1 MATRL
6 TPNSRKIIRRCKGIH
21 IIISL
26 VTALGLA
33 HSALADSSLGI
44 VNQAIDT
51 ARSLV
56 DSENPY
62 DQILGAGILS
72 DIGDASALA
81 ILETHAMGD
90 DIVFQRSAIDTLIGV
105 QHPAGIDLIYR
116 LASQSETFTQFLAQ
130 SLATNPRDDMGDFLL
145 GVLQESKAE
154 VQRYAIQ
161 ALTHMK
167 ITPNALG
174 VINKVIDSPESGQTT
189 KAYGLY
195 YLAQR
200 GLGSEV
206 EQRLLDLIT
215 TGDLVDREVV
225 AVALAHLNT
234 PSALE
239 GLMKLE
245 KSTDARVALAALSS
259 HAALGDTQSIKE
271 LTKIIKTGT
280 SLNAE
285 VGASALRRLQPEV
298 AHAISVDLFNSNL
311 RDDPGG
317 RLLESWGGIDWDAT
331 EVYAWGLAQ
340 KNPDITLQTIWLV
353 GQRQEREMLDTLGK
367 YLNDKN
373 PAIRGMAA
381 WAIVHI
387 APEEY
392 VPGTK
397 V

>member
-1 MATRL
+1 MAIRL
-6 TPNSRKIIRRCKGIH
+6 SPNPNQISRYSRSAKLFIA
-21 IIISL
+21 L
-26 VTALGLA
+26 VFALGLA
-33 HSALADSSLGI
+33 QNALADSSLGI
-44 VNQAIDT
+44 VNQAIET
-51 ARSLV
+51 GRGLIN
-56 DSENPY
+56 SENPY

-81 ILETHAMGD
+81 ILETHATGD
-90 DIVFQRSAIDTLIGV
+90 DIVFQRSAIDTLIGI

-145 GVLQESKAE
+145 GVLQESSPE

-161 ALTHMK
+161 ALAHMK

-174 VINKVIDSPESGQTT
+174 VINKVLDSPESGQTT
-189 KAYGLY
+189 KAYGYY
-195 YLAQR
+195 YLAHR

-206 EQRLLDLIT
+206 EQRLLELIT

-225 AVALAHLNT
+225 AVALGHLDT
-234 PSALE
+234 STALE
-239 GLMKLE
+239 GLIKLE
-245 KSTDARVALAALSS
+245 KSSDARVALAALSS
-259 HAALGDTQSIKE
+259 HAALGDAQSIE
-271 LTKIIKTGT
+271 ALSEIIKTGT
-280 SLNAE
+280 NLNAE
-285 VGASALRRLQPEV
+285 VGASAVRRLQPEV
-298 AHAISVDLFNSNL
+298 AHAMSVDLFKNNL
-311 RDDPGG
+311 RPDPGG
-317 RLLESWGGIDWDAT
+317 RLLESWRAIKWDAT
-331 EVYAWGLAQ
+331 EIYAWGLAHE
-340 KNPDITLQTIWLV
+340 NDDIKMQTIWLV
-353 GQRQEREMLDTLGK
+353 GQRQERKMLDTLGE
-367 YLNDKN
+367 YLGDEN